1 MTSISAVKERR
12 RAFTSRDPILV
23 AARILDA
30 AQFEFMRVGPEAA
43 NTNRIAEAFGGS
55 KATLFRYFP
64 TKDELLKA
72 VVRRIASNWHGIVK
86 WEDIDEVNPTE
97 WLVAFGERT
106 LTWHLS
112 EDALF
117 VGRLAVLEA
126 GKSPLIRN
134 IFPENA
140 SRPLH
145 KALAQQLRRWNTAGA
160 LTSKNPKR
168 DAKLFFDLTFSGAIS
183 RALYGVPKL
192 TSRALSLH
200 VRDCVHLFVR
210 GLRAP

>member
-1 MTSISAVKERR
+1 MTSVSAVKDRR
-12 RAFTSRDPILV
+12 RAFTSRDPIVV

-30 AQFEFMRVGPEAA
+30 AQLEFMRVGPEAA

-86 WEDIDEVNPTE
+86 WENIDEVEPSD

-117 VGRLAVLEA
+117 VGRLAILEA
-126 GKSPLIRN
+126 GKFPSIRN

-140 SRPLH
+140 SWPLQR
-145 KALAQQLRRWNTAGA
+145 ALTQQLRQWAKAGTLA
-160 LTSKNPKR
+160 SSNPKR
-168 DAKLFFDLTFSGAIS
+168 DAELFFDLTFSGAIS

-192 TSRALSLH
+192 DSRALSRH
-200 VRDCVHLFVR
+200 VRSCVHLFVR
-210 GLRAP
+210 GLQAT